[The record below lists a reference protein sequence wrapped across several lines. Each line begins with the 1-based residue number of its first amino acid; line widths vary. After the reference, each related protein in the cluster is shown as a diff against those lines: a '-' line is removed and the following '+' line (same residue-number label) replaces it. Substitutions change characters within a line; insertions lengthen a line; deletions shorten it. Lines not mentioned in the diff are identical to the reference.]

1 MSDRKSVVWYV
12 AYSTTTFIMMRYHV
26 PHRGRQIMSNGILEA
41 VEEIENEM
49 VGNDMLI
56 EGERRQI
63 IDATAFCRDATGELI
78 AHGVAISQR
87 GETPE
92 PEHIAVE
99 IEGEGYVP
107 VQKVGEKLES
117 GEWEEPQ

>member
-1 MSDRKSVVWYV
+1 
-12 AYSTTTFIMMRYHV
+12 
-26 PHRGRQIMSNGILEA
+26 MSNGILEA

-49 VGNDMLI
+49 VGNGMI
-56 EGERRQI
+56 IKGERRQI
-63 IDATAFCRDATGELI
+63 LAATAFCRDATGELI
-78 AHGVAISQR
+78 AYGCAIAQR
-87 GETPE
+87 GKTPE
-92 PEHIAVE
+92 PEHIAVK